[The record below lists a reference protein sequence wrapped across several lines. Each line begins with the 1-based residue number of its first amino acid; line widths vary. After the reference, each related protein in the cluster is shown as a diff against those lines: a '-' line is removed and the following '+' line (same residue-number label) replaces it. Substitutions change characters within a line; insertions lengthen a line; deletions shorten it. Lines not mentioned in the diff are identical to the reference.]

1 MSKFNEA
8 TRVQMPAMV
17 HLTRLGYKYFGKIHE
32 ATKGTVYDD
41 DTNILLEVFKKKF
54 GELNPGH
61 EGEYLQVLRDIRKE
75 LNDDDLGRGF
85 YQRLRSVSPVRL
97 VDFENPKNNDFHFTA
112 EFTCKNGQDEFRP
125 DITLFVNG
133 LPLCF
138 VEVKKPN
145 NHGGM
150 VAESIR
156 MNKERFPNKKFR
168 RFINI
173 TQLMI
178 FSNNMEYDTLGGIVP
193 IQGAFYCTGAR
204 NSSPF
209 NCFREENPGSMK
221 IAPYNRDYPYLAI
234 DKETEKKIL
243 SDYNCQ
249 VIHTSPEYQTNLGVN
264 TPTNRILTSMCS
276 PERLLFILQYG
287 IAYVRMERE
296 VDGKIESTDQKHI
309 MRYQQMFAAMAIRQ
323 RLSEG
328 VKSGVVWH
336 TQGSGKTA
344 LSYYLTYILNDFYAK
359 QNKVAKFYFIVDR
372 LDLLEQAKQEFEAR
386 GLLVATANTRT
397 ELMEQFRQNQAQQGA
412 SGQAEI
418 TVVNIQRFAEDKEKV
433 NITDYATNLQRI
445 FILDEAHRGYKPGGC
460 FLANLFEADKE
471 SIKIALT
478 GTPLLKD
485 ERASC
490 KVFGSYL
497 HTYYYDKSIAD
508 GYTLKI
514 IREDIETSYKERL
527 SDVYD
532 RLDTLVQKKDIKRS
546 QIIEHPSYVEELAR
560 YISDDLRRFR
570 KIQGD
575 NTLGGMVICET
586 SEQARRLY
594 EAFTTKPTGGNSMP
608 IQLHMDEQE
617 WMVAEALPVYVTAKK
632 PLRVGLILHDSD
644 DKETRKQ
651 IVKDFKKNMSI
662 DLLIVFNMLLTGFDA
677 PRLKRLYFGRK
688 LKDHNLLQAITRVN
702 RPYKEMRYGFVID
715 FADIKRNFD
724 ETNEAYLQELN
735 RFNDVEETGEGNN
748 TDTFTQ
754 VIEDKEEII
763 NQMKQVRQVLFNY
776 SYDNAEEFS
785 SEIST
790 EEDKCILLEL
800 KHALESAKN
809 MANIVRTFGDGDM
822 KTQFSKLEITK
833 LPELISEVQRRIGV
847 INQKEAFSAS
857 DETKVLIN
865 EAMMDIEFTFS
876 KIGQEEMKI
885 ISGGVELK
893 EKWER
898 TITAF
903 TQNFDQEDPEY
914 ITLRDAFMQRFKEHG
929 FVIDSIA
936 KFNEESSALDDIIK
950 RLQDMQKRNNVLLKR
965 YKGDEKFAR
974 VHKRIREVNKLRESK
989 GEKPMF
995 SFLDDELVAI
1005 LNIIKDD
1012 VDSKVYDRNDIL
1024 KKDAYFSRTVL
1035 ALINGCLYHFPQIKP
1050 EMDDYKFIQQR
1061 ISQQYINQYNA
1072 TYGLIGAN

>member
-1 MSKFNEA
+1 MKQFSEA

-17 HLTRLGYKYFGKIHE
+17 HLTRIGYTYFGKLSE
-32 ATKGTVYDD
+32 DKNGAVYDG
-41 DTNILLEVFKKKF
+41 DTNILLQVFERQFKN
-54 GELNPGH
+54 LNPGH
-61 EGEYLQVLRDIRKE
+61 EGEFLQVLKDIRKE

-85 YQRLRSVSPVRL
+85 YNRLKAVSPVKL
-97 VDFENPKNNDFHFTA
+97 IDFDNIGNNTFHFTA

-150 VAESIR
+150 LAESAR

-178 FSNNMEYDTLGGIVP
+178 FSNNMEYDALGGIVP

-204 NSSPF
+204 SYAPF
-209 NCFREENPGSMK
+209 NCFREENLSGQK
-221 IAPYNRDYPYLAI
+221 IAPFHRDYLYKEI
-234 DKETEKKIL
+234 DKTVEKQIL

-249 VIHTSPEYQTNLGVN
+249 VIHTSPEYQTNLGFN

-276 PERLLFILQYG
+276 PERLLYIIRYG

-296 VDGKIESTDQKHI
+296 VDGKIEFTDQKHI
-309 MRYQQMFAAMAIRQ
+309 MRYQQLFASLAIRQ
-323 RLSEG
+323 KMAEG
-328 VKSGVVWH
+328 IKSGVVWH

-344 LSYYLTYILNDFYAK
+344 LSYYLTYILNDFYSK

-372 LDLLEQAKQEFEAR
+372 LDLLEQATQEFEAR
-386 GLLVATANTRT
+386 GLVVSTANTRA
-397 ELMEQFRQNQAQQGA
+397 ELMEQFRSNQAQQGV

-433 NITDYATNLQRI
+433 RISDYATNLQRI

-460 FLANLFEADKE
+460 FLANLFDADTDAV
-471 SIKIALT
+471 KIALT
-478 GTPLLKD
+478 GTPLLKE

-490 KVFGSYL
+490 KVFGNYL

-532 RLDTLVQKKDIKRS
+532 KLETLVQKKDIRKS
-546 QIIEHPSYVEELAR
+546 EIIEHPSYVNELAR
-560 YISDDLRRFR
+560 YIMTDLKEFR

-575 NTLGGMVICET
+575 DTLGGMVICET

-594 EAFTTKPTGGNSMP
+594 DVFQEEWLKYQPKPIKIKLADGS
-608 IQLHMDEQE
+608 
-617 WMVAEALPVYVTAKK
+617 YVVGEPEVDYKSK
-632 PLRVGLILHDSD
+632 YRPLKAGIILHDTD

-651 IVKDFKKNMSI
+651 IVKDFKKNMTVDI
-662 DLLIVFNMLLTGFDA
+662 LIVFNMLLTGFDA

-702 RPYKEMRYGFVID
+702 RPYPGMRYGFVID
-715 FADIKRNFD
+715 FADIKRNFK

-735 RFNDVEETGEGNN
+735 RFNDVDETGESAA

-754 VIEDKEEII
+754 VIEDKEEIL
-763 NQMKQVRQVLFNY
+763 NQMKKVRQTLFNY
-776 SYDNAEEFS
+776 TYDNAEEFS

-790 EEDKCILLEL
+790 EEDKAVLLDL
-800 KHALESAKN
+800 KQALESAKN
-809 MANIVRTFGDGDM
+809 MANIVRTFGDDEM
-822 KTQFSKLEITK
+822 KEQFAKLEITK
-833 LPELISEVQRRIGV
+833 LPQLLSEVQRRISI
-847 INQKEAFSAS
+847 INQKEAFNANE
-857 DETKVLIN
+857 ETKALIN

-876 KIGQEEMKI
+876 KIGQEEMRL

-893 EKWER
+893 EKWQR
-898 TITAF
+898 TISSF
-903 TQNFDQEDPEY
+903 TQNFDQDDPEF
-914 ITLRDAFMQRFKEHG
+914 ISLREAFMERFKEHG
-929 FVIDSIA
+929 FVIDTIA
-936 KFNEESSALDDIIK
+936 KFNEETQALDEIIG
-950 RLQDMQKRNNVLLKR
+950 RLQELQKRNNVLLKK

-974 VHKRIREVNKLRESK
+974 VHKRIREVNKQRKDK
-989 GEKPMF
+989 GQKPMF
-995 SFLDDELVAI
+995 SFLDEEIAAI
-1005 LNIIKDD
+1005 LNIIKED
-1012 VDSKVYDRNDIL
+1012 VDAKVYDRNDIL
-1024 KKDAYFSRTVL
+1024 KKDAYFGRTVM
-1035 ALINGCLYHFPQIKP
+1035 ALINGCLFHFPQIKP
-1050 EMDDYKFIQQR
+1050 EMEDYKFIQTR

-1072 TYGLIGAN
+1072 TYGIS

>member
-1 MSKFNEA
+1 MKQFSEA

-17 HLTRLGYKYFGKIHE
+17 HLTRIGYTYFGKLSE
-32 ATKGTVYDD
+32 DKNGTVYDG
-41 DTNILLEVFKKKF
+41 DTNILLQVFERQFKN
-54 GELNPGH
+54 LNPGH
-61 EGEYLQVLRDIRKE
+61 EGEFLQVLKDIRKE
-75 LNDDDLGRGF
+75 LNDDDLGQGF
-85 YQRLRSVSPVRL
+85 YNRLKAVSPVKL
-97 VDFENPKNNDFHFTA
+97 IDFDNIGNNTFHFTA
-112 EFTCKNGQDEFRP
+112 EFTSKNGQDEFRP

-150 VAESIR
+150 LAESAR

-178 FSNNMEYDTLGGIVP
+178 FSNNMEYDALGGIVP

-204 NSSPF
+204 SYAPF
-209 NCFREENPGSMK
+209 NCFREENLSGQK
-221 IAPYNRDYPYLAI
+221 IAPFHCDYPYKEI
-234 DKETEKKIL
+234 DKTVEKQIL

-249 VIHTSPEYQTNLGVN
+249 VIHTSPEYQTNLGFN

-276 PERLLFILQYG
+276 PERLLYIIRYG

-309 MRYQQMFAAMAIRQ
+309 MRYQQLFASLAIRQ
-323 RLSEG
+323 KLAEG
-328 VKSGVVWH
+328 IKSGVVWH

-344 LSYYLTYILNDFYAK
+344 LSYYLTYILNDFYSK

-372 LDLLEQAKQEFEAR
+372 LDLLEQATQEFEAR
-386 GLLVATANTRT
+386 GLVVSTANTRA
-397 ELMEQFRQNQAQQGA
+397 ELMEQFRNNQAQQGV

-433 NITDYATNLQRI
+433 RISDYATNLQRI

-460 FLANLFEADKE
+460 FLANLFDADADAV
-471 SIKIALT
+471 KIALT
-478 GTPLLKD
+478 GTPLLKE

-490 KVFGSYL
+490 KVFGNYL

-532 RLDTLVQKKDIKRS
+532 KLETLVQKKDIRKS
-546 QIIEHPSYVEELAR
+546 EIIEHPSYVNELAR
-560 YISDDLRRFR
+560 YIMTDLKEFR

-575 NTLGGMVICET
+575 ETLGGMVICET

-594 EAFTTKPTGGNSMP
+594 DVFQEEWQKYQPKPIKIKLSDGS
-608 IQLHMDEQE
+608 
-617 WMVAEALPVYVTAKK
+617 YVVGEPEVDYKSK
-632 PLRVGLILHDSD
+632 YRPLKAGIILHDTD

-651 IVKDFKKNMSI
+651 IVKDFKKNMTVDI
-662 DLLIVFNMLLTGFDA
+662 LIVFNMLLTGFDA

-702 RPYKEMRYGFVID
+702 RPYPGMRYGFVID
-715 FADIKRNFD
+715 FADIKRNFK

-735 RFNDVEETGEGNN
+735 RFNDVDETGESAV

-754 VIEDKEEII
+754 VIEDKEEIL
-763 NQMKQVRQVLFNY
+763 NQMKKVRQTLFNY
-776 SYDNAEEFS
+776 TYDNAEEFS

-790 EEDKCILLEL
+790 EEDKAVLLDL
-800 KHALESAKN
+800 KQALESAKN
-809 MANIVRTFGDGDM
+809 MANIVRTFGDDEM
-822 KTQFSKLEITK
+822 KEQFAKLEITK
-833 LPELISEVQRRIGV
+833 LPQLLSEVQRRISI
-847 INQKEAFSAS
+847 INQKEAFNTNE
-857 DETKVLIN
+857 ETKTLIN

-876 KIGQEEMKI
+876 KIGQEEMRL

-893 EKWER
+893 EKWQR
-898 TITAF
+898 TISSF
-903 TQNFDQEDPEY
+903 TQNFDQDDPEF
-914 ITLRDAFMQRFKEHG
+914 ISLREAFMERFKEHG
-929 FVIDSIA
+929 FVIDTIA
-936 KFNEESSALDDIIK
+936 KFNEETQALDEIIG
-950 RLQDMQKRNNVLLKR
+950 RLQDLQKRNNVLLKK

-974 VHKRIREVNKLRESK
+974 VHKRIREVNKQREDK
-989 GEKPMF
+989 GQKPMF
-995 SFLDDELVAI
+995 SFLDEEIAAI
-1005 LNIIKDD
+1005 LNIIKED
-1012 VDSKVYDRNDIL
+1012 VDAKVYDRNDIL
-1024 KKDAYFSRTVL
+1024 KKDAYFGRTVM
-1035 ALINGCLYHFPQIKP
+1035 ALINGCLFHFPQIKP
-1050 EMDDYKFIQQR
+1050 EMEDYKFIQTR

-1072 TYGLIGAN
+1072 TYGIS

>member
-1 MSKFNEA
+1 MKQFSEA
-8 TRVQMPAMV
+8 TRVQMPAMI
-17 HLTRLGYKYFGKIHE
+17 HLTRIGYTYFGKLSEDKNGI
-32 ATKGTVYDD
+32 VYDG
-41 DTNILLEVFKKKF
+41 DTNILLSVFEQQFKK
-54 GELNPGH
+54 LNPGH
-61 EGEYLQVLRDIRKE
+61 EGEFIQVLKDIRKE

-85 YQRLRSVSPVRL
+85 YNRLKAISPVKL
-97 VDFENPKNNDFHFTA
+97 IDFDNIKNNTFHFTA

-150 VAESIR
+150 LAESER

-178 FSNNMEYDTLGGIVP
+178 FSNNMEYDALGGIVP

-204 NSSPF
+204 AYSPF
-209 NCFREENPGSMK
+209 NCFREENPGGLK
-221 IAPYNRDYPYLAI
+221 VAPFHRDYPYKDI
-234 DKETEKKIL
+234 DKSVEKQIL

-249 VIHTSPEYQTNLGVN
+249 VIHSSPEYQTNLGFN
-264 TPTNRILTSMCS
+264 TPTNRVLTSMCS
-276 PERLLFILQYG
+276 PERLLYIIRYG

-309 MRYQQMFAAMAIRQ
+309 MRYQQLFASLAIRKK
-323 RLSEG
+323 LEEG

-344 LSYYLTYILNDFYAK
+344 LSYYLTYVLNDFYSK

-372 LDLLEQAKQEFEAR
+372 LDLLEQATQEFEAR
-386 GLLVATANTRT
+386 GLVVSTANTRA
-397 ELMEQFRQNQAQQGA
+397 ELMEQFRSNQAQQGV

-433 NITDYATNLQRI
+433 RISDYATNLQRI

-460 FLANLFEADKE
+460 FLANLFDADTDAV
-471 SIKIALT
+471 KIALT
-478 GTPLLKD
+478 GTPLLKE

-490 KVFGSYL
+490 KVFGNYL

-532 RLDTLVQKKDIKRS
+532 KLDTLVQKKDIRKS
-546 QIIEHPSYVEELAR
+546 EIIEHPSYVKELAR
-560 YISDDLRRFR
+560 YIMKDLKEFR

-575 NTLGGMVICET
+575 YTLGGMVICET

-594 EAFTTKPTGGNSMP
+594 DLFEEEWQKYQPKPIKIKLADGT
-608 IQLHMDEQE
+608 
-617 WMVAEALPVYVTAKK
+617 YVVGEPEVDYKSAYR
-632 PLRVGLILHDSD
+632 PLKAGIILHDTD

-651 IVKDFKKNMSI
+651 IVKDFKKNMTVDI
-662 DLLIVFNMLLTGFDA
+662 LIVFNMLLTGFDA

-702 RPYKEMRYGFVID
+702 RPYPGMRYGFVID
-715 FADIKRNFD
+715 FADIKRNFK
-724 ETNEAYLQELN
+724 ETNEAYLRELN
-735 RFNDVEETGEGNN
+735 RFNDVDETGKEAA

-754 VIEDKEEII
+754 VIEDKEEIV
-763 NQMKQVRQVLFNY
+763 NQMKKIRQTLFDY

-790 EEDKCILLEL
+790 EEDKAVLLDL
-800 KHALESAKN
+800 KQALESAKN
-809 MANIVRTFGDGDM
+809 MANLVRTFGDEDM
-822 KTQFSKLEITK
+822 KEQFAKLEITK
-833 LPELISEVQRRIGV
+833 LPQLLSEVQRRIGI
-847 INQKEAFSAS
+847 INQKEAFSTN
-857 DETKVLIN
+857 DETKTLIN

-876 KIGQEEMKI
+876 KIGQEEMRL
-885 ISGGVELK
+885 ISGGAELK
-893 EKWER
+893 EKWQR
-898 TITAF
+898 TIASF
-903 TQNFDQEDPEY
+903 TQNFDQEDPEFMS
-914 ITLRDAFMQRFKEHG
+914 LRDAFMERFKEHG
-929 FVIDSIA
+929 FVIDTIA
-936 KFNEESSALDDIIK
+936 KFNEETQALDEIVK
-950 RLQDMQKRNNVLLKR
+950 RLQDLQKRNNVLLKK

-974 VHKRIREVNKLRESK
+974 VHKRIREVNKQREEK
-989 GEKPMF
+989 GQKPMF
-995 SFLDDELVAI
+995 SFLDEEIAAI
-1005 LNIIKDD
+1005 LNIIKED
-1012 VDSKVYDRNDIL
+1012 VDAKVYDRNDIL
-1024 KKDAYFSRTVL
+1024 KKDAYFGRTVM

-1050 EMDDYKFIQQR
+1050 EMDDYKFIQTR

-1072 TYGLIGAN
+1072 TYGIS